1 MRASGQIN
9 SNFQFRVIDTAM
21 RIMVIMVEVV
31 IMVEMVILVVMV
43 IMVAMVIMANEV
55 IIVTFR
61 VAQFVA
67 TWQPGCEKMERK

>member
-21 RIMVIMVEVV
+21 RIMVIMVE
-31 IMVEMVILVVMV
+31 
-43 IMVAMVIMANEV
+43 MVIMANEV

-67 TWQPGCEKMERK
+67 AWQPGCEKMERK